1 MENFLRLLGRILL
14 AQIYLIAGIG
24 KITGYAGT
32 AAYMTKYGVPGAL
45 LPLVIILEI
54 GGALA
59 LIIGWKT
66 RWAAIALAIFSVIA
80 AVIFHHDI
88 SNFMQRISLM
98 SDIAMAGGLLTLAMC
113 GPGALSIDKR

>member
-1 MENFLRLLGRILL
+1 MENYLRLLGRILL

-24 KITGYAGT
+24 KIMGYAGT
-32 AAYMTKYGVPGAL
+32 AAYMAKYGVPAAL

-54 GGALA
+54 GGGLA

>member
-1 MENFLRLLGRILL
+1 MESFLRLLGRILL

-24 KITGYAGT
+24 KILGYAGT
-32 AAYMTKYGVPGAL
+32 AAYMEKYGVTAAL
-45 LPLVIILEI
+45 LPLVIILEV
-54 GGALA
+54 GGGLA

-88 SNFMQRISLM
+88 GNTMQRISLM